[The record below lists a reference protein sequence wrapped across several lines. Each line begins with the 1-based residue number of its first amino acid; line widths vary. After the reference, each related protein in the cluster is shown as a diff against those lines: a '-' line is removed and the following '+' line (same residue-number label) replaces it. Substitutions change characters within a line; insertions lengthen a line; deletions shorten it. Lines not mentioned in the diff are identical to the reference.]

1 VSLSEK
7 IITMKKS
14 KFPSWNDLE
23 SNKKRLEIR
32 EIIKNRRLIGM
43 RRVITG
49 HDKNGK
55 SIVVLDGPPARSI
68 GEDVGGLFELWN
80 TDGNIINTQ
89 DNIDRADDEIILSPP
104 SNGSKFRYF
113 QINPTPE
120 GIPMDIMQDIA
131 ADAFEKIGAAHHRI
145 DTTKHPAMHKTETID
160 YIILLKGDVTLI
172 LDQEEVDIKPFDVV
186 VQRGTNHAWV
196 NNGSDP
202 ALLIAVLIDSELN

>member
-1 VSLSEK
+1 
-7 IITMKKS
+7 
-14 KFPSWNDLE
+14 
-23 SNKKRLEIR
+23 
-32 EIIKNRRLIGM
+32 M

-131 ADAFEKIGAAHHRI
+131 ADAFDKIGAAHHRI